1 MAVGTGKIRGPWRWV
16 GSFQPDGQ
24 SSFDM
29 TAWQDTDG
37 TGYLV
42 RSVGN
47 SYLGVSRL
55 NENFTDTE
63 GICTSTYQVQQLIS
77 PPQKYGQCGHS
88 LVSMNLLHLLATP
101 DGFQRTVDIL
111 ELASMMHTIHEEFVL
126 RGGIATFP
134 GLLRTCSM
142 HVYLARVSDIERNC
156 EHHVLQ

>member
-1 MAVGTGKIRGPWRWV
+1 MNSLYDDKDISPLSLPYSQSYKEDNSQYMSMATDTGKIRGPWRWV

-63 GICTSTYQVQQLIS
+63 GICTYTYQVQQLIPPSQIISWAMESSLIVDKSAS
-77 PPQKYGQCGHS
+77 PS
-88 LVSMNLLHLLATP
+88 
-101 DGFQRTVDIL
+101 D
-111 ELASMMHTIHEEFVL
+111 LAS
-126 RGGIATFP
+126 R
-134 GLLRTCSM
+134 LLES
-142 HVYLARVSDIERNC
+142 E
-156 EHHVLQ
+156 